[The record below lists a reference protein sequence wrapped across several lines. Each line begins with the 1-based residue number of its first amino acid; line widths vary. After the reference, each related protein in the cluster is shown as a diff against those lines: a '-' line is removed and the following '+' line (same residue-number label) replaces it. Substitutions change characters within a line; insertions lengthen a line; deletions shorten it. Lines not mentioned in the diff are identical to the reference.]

1 VIDGSEVTS
10 RIGRLVTLRRTSDF
24 DRVFREGK
32 RHRGRAL
39 ALVCLPRA
47 EGGLRAAFVAG
58 KAVGGAVQRNRQRR
72 RLREAC
78 RALWPQIAERAA
90 DAVFVAQPPAA
101 DTDFAALQTEMEALL
116 RRAGL
121 LATADR
127 GRRRA
132 SR

>member
-1 VIDGSEVTS
+1 VIDGSEVLS

-32 RHRGRAL
+32 RHRGRAV
-39 ALVCLPRA
+39 ALLCLPRT

-78 RALWPQIAERAA
+78 RALWTEIAERPA
-90 DAVFVAQPPAA
+90 DIVFLAQPPAA
-101 DTDFAALQTEMEALL
+101 DTDFAGLRAEMEALL
-116 RRAGL
+116 RRAGVL
-121 LATADR
+121 PAAER